1 MTTSNMAT
9 INRDGLTANDGD
21 RKNSDTGIEQTPL
34 FKKDIV
40 LNIGLEESFIRFIGA
55 LFIPWP
61 FLLIIPTSIFYIA
74 PAMFYLQVTGLLH
87 FDPVKFAISK
97 WFNKTPQPEVCDFAK
112 ELHIGVEMV

>member
-1 MTTSNMAT
+1 MTTSKMAI
-9 INRDGLTANDGD
+9 INRDGFTANDRD
-21 RKNSDTGIEQTPL
+21 RANNIPLEQRGF

-61 FLLIIPTSIFYIA
+61 FLLIIPTSILYIA

-87 FDPVKFAISK
+87 FDPVKFAIKK
-97 WFNKTPQPEVCDFAK
+97 WFGKTPQPEVCDFAT
-112 ELHIGVEMV
+112 ELHIGVEMI